1 MKDTSTKEPNKY
13 EWELGAPLPEC
24 VHMVM
29 PSWGKGREK
38 KKRLGK
44 RNSGE
49 INTGQIIK
57 SLTGTSRSLGFIL
70 SSRGRQQ
77 SVFSK

>member
-38 KKRLGK
+38 KKIREKKFGGK
-44 RNSGE
+44 
-49 INTGQIIK
+49 NTATVK
-57 SLTGTSRSLGFIL
+57 CES
-70 SSRGRQQ
+70 
-77 SVFSK
+77 